1 MDPSSAQ
8 NGRRSQALFLLPPP
22 LPPPLTSFTQPLA
35 LGNEPQ
41 RQLVRGLGCRP
52 QIDSTFATWR
62 EVSPFWSS
70 LAPSS
75 NFCNRLCFQAV
86 AFTGAEAPS
95 HASWHPPPP
104 ESQWAAVGRTVVLA
118 ARLRRPGLA
127 PERRL
132 HGQAREGVRAGLTPS
147 PARAPSP
154 ALGPCTGRT
163 SPSARVFLFLFLFPP
178 S

>member
-75 NFCNRLCFQAV
+75 NFCNRSCFQAV

-95 HASWHPPPP
+95 HASWHPTHPRV
-104 ESQWAAVGRTVVLA
+104 SVGRRGPHSGTSSSA
-118 ARLRRPGLA
+118 
-127 PERRL
+127 
-132 HGQAREGVRAGLTPS
+132 QATRACSRKT
-147 PARAPSP
+147 PARPSQGRRACGTHSKP
-154 ALGPCTGRT
+154 CPHSVPSSGALHRPDVPKC
-163 SPSARVFLFLFLFPP
+163 
-178 S
+178 